1 MLRFLLRRLALL
13 LAALFGMSVLIFLA
27 LRILPGDVASVMA
40 GLNATPARVARLRQ
54 ELGLNR
60 SYLQQYFEWAGNV
73 VHGNLGISVLTGRD
87 VGVQIVSRMQI
98 TFPLILIGLLIACLI
113 GIPLGAASI
122 VARSARVRQSLHLLA
137 LTGGAIPALW
147 GAMLLILLFS
157 KGSGLIAL
165 FPSQGFP
172 DAGWAQAGS
181 ALASL
186 MLPAVTVGIIVG
198 ASIMRYTRSAL
209 QEMLSSEYVDMGMAC
224 GMTRVQ
230 AVLRIGLRV
239 VSPQLV
245 SVIGLTFAEMITG
258 VMVIENLFALPGIGS
273 MLVTDVGNRDLL
285 TVQSE
290 LFVLAAFFLCI
301 GFVVDV
307 LHRVLDPRLK
317 GAGLLS
323 TAGGVQ

>member
-1 MLRFLLRRLALL
+1 MRFLLRRLALL

-40 GLNATPARVARLRQ
+40 GLNATPARIARLRQ

-98 TFPLILIGLLIACLI
+98 TFPLILLGLLIACLI
-113 GIPLGAASI
+113 GIPLGATSI
-122 VARSARVRQSLHLLA
+122 MARSARVRQSLHLLA

-147 GAMLLILLFS
+147 GAMLLIVLFS
-157 KGSGLIAL
+157 QGSGLIAL

-172 DAGWAQAGS
+172 DAGWKQPGL
-181 ALASL
+181 ALSSL

-198 ASIMRYTRSAL
+198 SSIMRYTRSAL
-209 QEMLSSEYVDMGMAC
+209 QEMLSSEFVDMGMAC

-317 GAGLLS
+317 GAGLLA
-323 TAGGVQ
+323 TAGGAQ